1 MNNNIKTTIIVD
13 VDTDLKTGISVVN
26 LLFPKNQ
33 PLTVKE
39 SATILTSA
47 ISMLIRS
54 CDNSDMGIKSHDL
67 IKDVVDH
74 LHSEYTNTESFSDA
88 NPSPL
93 MKVKKF

>member
-1 MNNNIKTTIIVD
+1 
-13 VDTDLKTGISVVN
+13 
-26 LLFPKNQ
+26 
-33 PLTVKE
+33 
-39 SATILTSA
+39 
-47 ISMLIRS
+47 MLIRS

>member
-1 MNNNIKTTIIVD
+1 MDNIKTTIIVD
-13 VDTDLKTGISVVN
+13 VDTNLKTGVSVIN

-39 SATILTSA
+39 STSILTGA

-67 IKDVVDH
+67 IKDVIDH
-74 LHSEYTNTESFSDA
+74 LHSEYINTESFSDA
-88 NPSPL
+88 NPNPL
-93 MKVKKF
+93 MKVKK

>member
-1 MNNNIKTTIIVD
+1 MDNNIKTTIIVE
-13 VDTDLKTGISVVN
+13 VDTNLKTGISVVN

-39 SATILTSA
+39 STSILTSA

-54 CDNSDMGIKSHDL
+54 CDNSDMGIKSHEL

-93 MKVKKF
+93 MRVKK